1 MILNFEHLRDSDALV
16 PEEGELLYA
25 LVRGIKPKFCIETGT
40 HKGLSTHYIA
50 QALEDNKEGHVVT
63 CDPIDWN
70 QPGIFSQSPL
80 NHRITY
86 KKLRGKD
93 LFSDDSIKAPVV
105 DFLFIDGYHG
115 KKDVIEEIEYFFPYL
130 TKNAIVVFH
139 DCDDEP
145 ISNTEMVNAAIFEK
159 GLKTVY
165 IPTKNR
171 MRIYEHSGF

>member
-1 MILNFEHLRDSDALV
+1 MIFNFEHLRDGDALV

-25 LVRGIKPKFCIETGT
+25 LIRATKPMRCVETGT

-50 QALEDNKEGHVVT
+50 QALQDNGVGHVHT
-63 CDPIDWN
+63 CDPVDWG
-70 QPGIFSQSPL
+70 QFKIFEASPL
-80 NHRITY
+80 KERIS
-86 KKLRGKD
+86 
-93 LFSDDSIKAPVV
+93 FHPIKGTQMIFDEPHKI

-115 KKDVIEEIEYFFPYL
+115 KKDVIEEIEHLFPML
-130 TKNAIVVFH
+130 APNAIVIFH
-139 DCDDEP
+139 DCDNEP
-145 ISNTEMVNAAIFEK
+145 ISNSEMVNAAIFEK

>member
-1 MILNFEHLRDSDALV
+1 MILNFEHLRDGDALV

-25 LVRGIKPKFCIETGT
+25 LVRSTKPLVCMETGT

-50 QALEDNKEGHVVT
+50 QALEDNGKGVVCT
-63 CDPIDWN
+63 CDPIDWG
-70 QPGIFSQSPL
+70 QPATFAASPL
-80 NHRITY
+80 KERIHFFP
-86 KKLRGKD
+86 KRGVEVSVPE
-93 LFSDDSIKAPVV
+93 LEFI

-115 KKDVIEEIEYFFPYL
+115 KKDVLEEIDHFFPL
-130 TKNAIVVFH
+130 LSRNAIVVFH

-145 ISNTEMVNAAIFEK
+145 TSNTEMVNAAIFER

-171 MRIYEHSGF
+171 MRIYEHSNF